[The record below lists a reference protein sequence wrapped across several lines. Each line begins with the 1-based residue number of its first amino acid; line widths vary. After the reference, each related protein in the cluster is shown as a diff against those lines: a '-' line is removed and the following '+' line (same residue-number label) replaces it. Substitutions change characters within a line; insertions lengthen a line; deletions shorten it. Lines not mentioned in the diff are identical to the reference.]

1 MKKLSL
7 LLVIVFAALGV
18 SAQTGYIVGDKA
30 MNIKLKDINGS
41 VISFDDFRSAKGF
54 IVVFTCNHCPFSVK
68 YEDRINALASK
79 YNKES
84 YQVIAVNPNDSIQY
98 PEDSYTGMKK
108 RAKDKGFVFPYLLD
122 DTQVVAKTY
131 GATKTPHVFLL
142 QKEGNDYIV
151 KYIGAI
157 DDNTDNAAAVKVNYV
172 DQAINELDAGKPVSV
187 PTTKA
192 IGCGIKWKKA

>member
-68 YEDRINALASK
+68 YEDRINALAGK

>member
-7 LLVIVFAALGV
+7 LLVIVLAALSA
-18 SAQTGYIVGDKA
+18 SAQTGYKVGDKA
-30 MNIKLKDINGS
+30 MNIKLKNIDGNI
-41 VISFDDFRSAKGF
+41 ISFDDFRSAKGI

-68 YEDRINALASK
+68 YEDRINALAGK

-98 PEDSYTGMKK
+98 PDDSFTGMKK

-157 DDNTDNAAAVKVNYV
+157 DDNTDNPAAVTVNYV
-172 DQAINELDAGKPVSV
+172 DQAISELDAGKPVSV

>member
-1 MKKLSL
+1 MKKISL

-18 SAQTGYIVGDKA
+18 LAQTGYKVGDKA
-30 MNIKLKDINGS
+30 MNIKLKNINGS
-41 VISFDDFRSAKGF
+41 VISFDDYRSAKGF

-68 YEDRINALASK
+68 YEDRINALANK
-79 YNKES
+79 YDKES

-98 PEDSYTGMKK
+98 PDDSYTGMQK
-108 RAKDKGFVFPYLLD
+108 RAKEKGFVFPYLLD

-172 DQAINELDAGKPVSV
+172 DQAISELDAGKQVSV

>member
-18 SAQTGYIVGDKA
+18 SAQTGYKVGDKA

-68 YEDRINALASK
+68 YEDRINALAGK

-98 PEDSYTGMKK
+98 PEDSYTGMQK

-122 DTQVVAKTY
+122 DTQVFAKTY

-172 DQAINELDAGKPVSV
+172 DQAISELDAGKPVSV